1 MLFRSRQT
9 SQPLMGRR
17 KYYIELLCITT
28 VHIMLLCNS
37 QCQLCNSRACSAI
50 PMPTVQTWHSR
61 HGSATAFYLCPLG
74 QMVNMVTGEGV
85 LVSIHILE
93 NATLKARDR
102 SIGGLSPVADNLL
115 LDWRIIR
122 NSSLRIGI
130 PYLQDR

>member
-1 MLFRSRQT
+1 
-9 SQPLMGRR
+9 
-17 KYYIELLCITT
+17 
-28 VHIMLLCNS
+28 
-37 QCQLCNSRACSAI
+37 
-50 PMPTVQTWHSR
+50 
-61 HGSATAFYLCPLG
+61 
-74 QMVNMVTGEGV
+74 MVTGEGV